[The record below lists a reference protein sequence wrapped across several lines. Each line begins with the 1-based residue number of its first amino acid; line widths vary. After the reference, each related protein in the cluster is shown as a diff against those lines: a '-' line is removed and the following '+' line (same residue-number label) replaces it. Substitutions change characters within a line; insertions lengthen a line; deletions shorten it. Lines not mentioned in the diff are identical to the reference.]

1 MKKYLLILAAI
12 LLLWSCIAEDRTE
25 CTNPRGVFVSLT
37 VRPERM
43 SSVTRSA
50 DETAIR
56 DLNLYLYD
64 DNSNV
69 VLHRYQT
76 SATLRFECLPGDY
89 RICIAANLGRDL
101 GDNLLWKDF
110 TVTHADKYDVLP
122 MAYEGDITI
131 IPSADGMLTL
141 PAVEVQRCVSKI
153 SYHIT
158 VTPAVADIEL
168 RSVQLFSVPRFVSV
182 FDMAAAPSDDPDD
195 YTDCP
200 EVELSGQQAAGD
212 CYLLPNMQGMVA
224 AITDQRQKNPENAPA
239 NASYLLIRAVRGS
252 KILAYYIYLGGN
264 NTSDFNVRANTH
276 YRLNISILGDSEVDT
291 RISSYAV
298 NVHDTYEEN
307 SVGGYCTYNPF
318 QMLAVE
324 IDGSPA
330 PLTLRGRIGVA
341 QGNAGAFCLNGSPV
355 GEGRDLML
363 PEQPGPNV
371 FGVNYAPGI
380 YTTVNSQVVYTVTVE
395 DDAGFAQ
402 SFDIGHRFANRL
414 DVYIHPATAENGNGT
429 VTVAGALYDAE
440 TSSLTHD
447 RVVLCHEKGCTLTA
461 VPEAGYRF
469 EGWYSAADYKTRL
482 STSASYAYIPTSPE
496 AAIFPKFTVNTR
508 PLDDGGTANCYIA
521 PELNTSYSFD
531 ATTMGNGRATTNIRP
546 EPLRGAEARVL
557 WETGTI
563 RGAIVESAKLTGDG
577 RIVFR
582 TGMTYGNAVIGLL
595 DSRGVCI
602 WSWHIWSVD
611 YDIEATAQTYA
622 SGAVFM
628 DRNLGALATDCTQ
641 AAAKGLYYQW
651 GRKDPFPYP
660 ALATDAYTQAPTVY
674 APGFEYAES
683 NPRTSGTESP
693 YDVMT
698 LEWATA
704 HPTTY
709 MDGVF
714 YEDWEEWTSVAD
726 WLYDHHPNLW
736 GNVTTGKNNISRTSH
751 KSIYDPCPPGW
762 KVPGAEDFAE
772 IERIGVSTPYY
783 ITIRCNSTQ
792 TAKIPL
798 GGTFY
803 EGRYDRNG
811 SLGRLYTNAPYYLHW
826 RDSTG
831 VFHDVAC
838 TSILFDT
845 SNYPPFVN
853 TTDFYRYA
861 ANPVR
866 CIRE

>member
-12 LLLWSCIAEDRTE
+12 LLLWGCIAEDRTE

-64 DNSNV
+64 DNGNV

-89 RICIAANLGRDL
+89 RMCIAANLGRDL
-101 GDNLLWKDF
+101 GDNLLWEDF

-158 VTPAVADIEL
+158 VAPAVADIEL
-168 RSVQLFSVPRFVSV
+168 RSVQLLSVPRSVSV

-212 CYLLPNMQGMVA
+212 CYLLPNMQGVVA
-224 AITDQRQKNPENAPA
+224 TITDQRQKNPENAPA

-264 NTSDFNVRANTH
+264 NTSDFNVRANAH

-355 GEGRDLML
+355 GEGRDLTL

-482 STSASYAYIPTSPE
+482 STSASYAYIPTSLE

-521 PELNTSYSFD
+521 PELLHDYSFD
-531 ATTMGNGRATTNIRP
+531 ATVQGNGCATLNITPQR
-546 EPLRGAEARVL
+546 LSGAYARL
-557 WETGTI
+557 IWETGTQANSVISSLNYDGSRI
-563 RGAIVESAKLTGDG
+563 R
-577 RIVFR
+577 FR
-582 TGMTYGNAVIGLL
+582 TGTQQGNALIGLFNA
-595 DSRGVCI
+595 GGECV
-602 WSWHIWSVD
+602 WSWHIWVAN
-611 YDIEATAQTYA
+611 YDPESSAQKYS
-622 SGAVFM
+622 SGDIFM
-628 DRNLGALATDCTQ
+628 DRNLGTVGTDYTKVTAC
-641 AAAKGLYYQW
+641 GLYYQW

-660 ALATDAYTQAPTVY
+660 ASFTNNARPASFIYHDNYAYGTIRPEDHDAR
-674 APGFEYAES
+674 E
-683 NPRTSGTESP
+683 
-693 YDVMT
+693 VMSV
-698 LEWATA
+698 EWATQ
-704 HPTTY
+704 HPTTFIHKA
-709 MDGVF
+709 D
-714 YEDWEEWTSVAD
+714 YEVDEPEEDVLD
-726 WLYDHHPNLW
+726 WLFRSHHNLW
-736 GNVTTGKNNISRTSH
+736 GNTTEQGYDVSKVCRKT
-751 KSIYDPCPPGW
+751 IYDPCPPGW
-762 KVPGAEDFAE
+762 RVPDACDFEGIAM
-772 IERIGVSTPYY
+772 SQTQLPYCVNIVY
-783 ITIRCNSTQ
+783 GGTKTVRYP
-792 TAKIPL
+792 A
-798 GGTFY
+798 GGTFDGDSY
-803 EGRYDRNG
+803 SGAGTYG
-811 SLGRLYTNAPYYLHW
+811 QVYTNTPYFWNFDYGASFF
-826 RDSTG
+826 DG
-831 VFHDVAC
+831 VSC
-838 TSILFDT
+838 TSIYLAGTRRTT
-845 SNYPPFVN
+845 SEL
-853 TTDFYRYA
+853 RCQ

-866 CIRE
+866 CIKE

>member
-12 LLLWSCIAEDRTE
+12 LLLWGCIAEDRTE

-37 VRPERM
+37 VRPERI

-64 DNSNV
+64 DNGNV

-89 RICIAANLGRDL
+89 RMCIAANLGRDL
-101 GDNLLWKDF
+101 GDNLLWEDF

-158 VTPAVADIEL
+158 VAPAVADIEL
-168 RSVQLFSVPRFVSV
+168 RSVQLLSVPRSVSV

-212 CYLLPNMQGMVA
+212 CYLLPNMQGVVA
-224 AITDQRQKNPENAPA
+224 TITDQRQKNPENAPA

-264 NTSDFNVRANTH
+264 NTSDFNVRANAH

-355 GEGRDLML
+355 GEGRDLTL

-521 PELNTSYSFD
+521 PELLHDYSFD
-531 ATTMGNGRATTNIRP
+531 ATVQGNGCATLNITPQR
-546 EPLRGAEARVL
+546 LSGAYARL
-557 WETGTI
+557 IWETGTQANSVISSLNYDGSRI
-563 RGAIVESAKLTGDG
+563 R
-577 RIVFR
+577 FR
-582 TGMTYGNAVIGLL
+582 TGTQQGNALIGLFNA
-595 DSRGVCI
+595 GGECV
-602 WSWHIWSVD
+602 WSWHIWVAN
-611 YDIEATAQTYA
+611 YDPESSAQKYS
-622 SGAVFM
+622 SGDIFM
-628 DRNLGALATDCTQ
+628 DRNLGTVGTDYTKVTAC
-641 AAAKGLYYQW
+641 GLYYQW

-660 ALATDAYTQAPTVY
+660 ASFTNNARPASFIYHDNYAYGTIRPEDHDAR
-674 APGFEYAES
+674 E
-683 NPRTSGTESP
+683 
-693 YDVMT
+693 VMSV
-698 LEWATA
+698 EWATQ
-704 HPTTY
+704 HPTTFIHKA
-709 MDGVF
+709 D
-714 YEDWEEWTSVAD
+714 YEVDEPEEDVLD
-726 WLYDHHPNLW
+726 WLFRSHHNLW
-736 GNVTTGKNNISRTSH
+736 GNTTEQGYDVSKVCRKT
-751 KSIYDPCPPGW
+751 IYDPCPPGW
-762 KVPGAEDFAE
+762 RVPDACDFEGIAM
-772 IERIGVSTPYY
+772 SQTQLPYCVNIVY
-783 ITIRCNSTQ
+783 GGTKTVRYP
-792 TAKIPL
+792 A
-798 GGTFY
+798 GGTFDGDSY
-803 EGRYDRNG
+803 SGAGTYG
-811 SLGRLYTNAPYYLHW
+811 QVYTNTPYFWNFDYGASFF
-826 RDSTG
+826 DG
-831 VFHDVAC
+831 VSC
-838 TSILFDT
+838 TSIYLAGTRRTT
-845 SNYPPFVN
+845 SEL
-853 TTDFYRYA
+853 RCQ

-866 CIRE
+866 CIKE

>member
-25 CTNPRGVFVSLT
+25 CTHPRGVFVSLT

-64 DNSNV
+64 DNGNV

-89 RICIAANLGRDL
+89 RIRVAANLGRDL
-101 GDNLLWKDF
+101 GENPTWEDF

-131 IPSADGMLTL
+131 IPSADGVLTL

-158 VTPAVADIEL
+158 VAPAVADIEL
-168 RSVQLFSVPRFVSV
+168 RSVQLLSVPRSVSV

-200 EVELSGQQAAGD
+200 EVELSGQQAADD
-212 CYLLPNMQGMVA
+212 CYLLPNMQGVVA
-224 AITDQRQKNPENAPA
+224 TITDQRQKNPENAPA

-252 KILAYYIYLGGN
+252 KVLAYYIYLGGN

-546 EPLRGAEARVL
+546 EPAGCGSTGALGNGHDPRSDRRKCGADRRRTYRLPNRHDLWQRRNRTSRQPRGMHMVVAYLVGGLRD
-557 WETGTI
+557 
-563 RGAIVESAKLTGDG
+563 RGHGPDLRFGSRLYGSQPRGPDYGLHAG
-577 RIVFR
+577 RCQR
-582 TGMTYGNAVIGLL
+582 TLL
-595 DSRGVCI
+595 PMGPQR
-602 WSWHIWSVD
+602 SVPV
-611 YDIEATAQTYA
+611 
-622 SGAVFM
+622 SGA
-628 DRNLGALATDCTQ
+628 G
-641 AAAKGLYYQW
+641 
-651 GRKDPFPYP
+651 
-660 ALATDAYTQAPTVY
+660 
-674 APGFEYAES
+674 
-683 NPRTSGTESP
+683 
-693 YDVMT
+693 
-698 LEWATA
+698 
-704 HPTTY
+704 H
-709 MDGVF
+709 
-714 YEDWEEWTSVAD
+714 
-726 WLYDHHPNLW
+726 
-736 GNVTTGKNNISRTSH
+736 
-751 KSIYDPCPPGW
+751 
-762 KVPGAEDFAE
+762 
-772 IERIGVSTPYY
+772 
-783 ITIRCNSTQ
+783 
-792 TAKIPL
+792 
-798 GGTFY
+798 
-803 EGRYDRNG
+803 
-811 SLGRLYTNAPYYLHW
+811 GRLHAGSDRLC
-826 RDSTG
+826 SG
-831 VFHDVAC
+831 
-838 TSILFDT
+838 
-845 SNYPPFVN
+845 
-853 TTDFYRYA
+853 
-861 ANPVR
+861 
-866 CIRE
+866 IRVC

>member
-12 LLLWSCIAEDRTE
+12 LLLWGCIAEDRTE

-43 SSVTRSA
+43 SSVTRTA

-89 RICIAANLGRDL
+89 RIRITVNMGRDL
-101 GDNLLWKDF
+101 GENPASEDF
-110 TVTHADKYDVLP
+110 TVSYADEYNVLP

-153 SYHIT
+153 SYNIT
-158 VTPAVADIEL
+158 VAPAVADIEL
-168 RSVQLFSVPRFVSV
+168 RSVQLLSVPRSVSV

-212 CYLLPNMQGMVA
+212 CYLLPNMQGTVA

-252 KILAYYIYLGGN
+252 KVLAYYIYLGGN
-264 NTSDFNVRANTH
+264 NTSDFNVRANVH
-276 YRLNISILGDSEVDT
+276 YRFNILILGDSEVDT

-355 GEGRDLML
+355 GEGRDLTL

-414 DVYIHPATAENGNGT
+414 DVYIHSATAENGNGT

-440 TSSLTHD
+440 PSFLTHD

-469 EGWYSAADYKTRL
+469 EG
-482 STSASYAYIPTSPE
+482 
-496 AAIFPKFTVNTR
+496 
-508 PLDDGGTANCYIA
+508 
-521 PELNTSYSFD
+521 
-531 ATTMGNGRATTNIRP
+531 
-546 EPLRGAEARVL
+546 
-557 WETGTI
+557 
-563 RGAIVESAKLTGDG
+563 
-577 RIVFR
+577 
-582 TGMTYGNAVIGLL
+582 
-595 DSRGVCI
+595 
-602 WSWHIWSVD
+602 
-611 YDIEATAQTYA
+611 
-622 SGAVFM
+622 
-628 DRNLGALATDCTQ
+628 
-641 AAAKGLYYQW
+641 
-651 GRKDPFPYP
+651 
-660 ALATDAYTQAPTVY
+660 
-674 APGFEYAES
+674 
-683 NPRTSGTESP
+683 
-693 YDVMT
+693 
-698 LEWATA
+698 
-704 HPTTY
+704 
-709 MDGVF
+709 
-714 YEDWEEWTSVAD
+714 
-726 WLYDHHPNLW
+726 
-736 GNVTTGKNNISRTSH
+736 
-751 KSIYDPCPPGW
+751 
-762 KVPGAEDFAE
+762 
-772 IERIGVSTPYY
+772 
-783 ITIRCNSTQ
+783 
-792 TAKIPL
+792 
-798 GGTFY
+798 
-803 EGRYDRNG
+803 
-811 SLGRLYTNAPYYLHW
+811 
-826 RDSTG
+826 
-831 VFHDVAC
+831 
-838 TSILFDT
+838 
-845 SNYPPFVN
+845 
-853 TTDFYRYA
+853 
-861 ANPVR
+861 
-866 CIRE
+866 

>member
-1 MKKYLLILAAI
+1 MG
-12 LLLWSCIAEDRTE
+12 CIAEDRSA
-25 CTNPRGVFVSLT
+25 CPHPRSVSVRLT
-37 VRPERM
+37 VCPDPITA
-43 SSVTRSA
+43 VTRTT
-50 DETAIR
+50 DEEALR
-56 DLNLYLYD
+56 DLNLYLLD
-64 DNSNV
+64 ADGNV
-69 VLHRYQT
+69 VLHRYQ
-76 SATLRFECLPGDY
+76 SSPTLRFECLPGNY
-89 RICIAANLGRDL
+89 LLRIAANMGRDL
-101 GDNLLWKDF
+101 GENPASEDF
-110 TVTHADKYDVLP
+110 TVTHADEYDMLP
-122 MAYEGDITI
+122 MSYEGEVSV
-131 IPSADGMLTL
+131 PSSDETVTL
-141 PAVEVQRCVSKI
+141 PTVEVQRVVAKVSYEI
-153 SYHIT
+153 
-158 VTPAVADIEL
+158 AVESADIEL
-168 RSVQLFSVPRFVSV
+168 RSVQLLSVPRAVSV
-182 FDMAAAPSDDPDD
+182 LDVAARPSDDPGD
-195 YTDCP
+195 YTDCL
-200 EVELSGQQAAGD
+200 ETELSGQQISGN
-212 CYLLPNMQGMVA
+212 CYLLPNMQGTVSS
-224 AITDQRQKNPENAPA
+224 ITDQRDKNPDNAPA
-239 NASYLLIRAVRGS
+239 NASYLLIRAVRGA
-252 KILAYYIYLGGN
+252 KMLAYYVYLGGN
-264 NTSDFNVRANTH
+264 NTSDFNVRANVH
-276 YRLNISILGDSEVDT
+276 YRLAISILGDSEVDT
-291 RISSYAV
+291 RVSSYTLDVYDSYAG
-298 NVHDTYEEN
+298 NTI
-307 SVGGYCTYNPF
+307 GGYCTYDVMGELF
-318 QMLAVE
+318 VE
-324 IDGSPA
+324 VEGDPA
-330 PLTLRGRIGVA
+330 PLTLRGRITA
-341 QGNAGAFCLNGSPV
+341 SQGDKNRLLVDDASIGT
-355 GEGRDLML
+355 GRDLEL
-363 PEQPGPNV
+363 ANQPGLNEYFLYYDLPV
-371 FGVNYAPGI
+371 
-380 YTTVNSQVVYTVTVE
+380 YTAANSQVAYTVTVA
-395 DDAGFAQ
+395 DDAGLAQ
-402 SFDIGHRFANRL
+402 SFDFERRFANRL
-414 DVYIHPATAENGNGT
+414 QVVVETADNGKGWVNVSRALYTAEIAGT
-429 VTVAGALYDAE
+429 RN
-440 TSSLTHD
+440 H
-447 RVVLCHEKGCTLTA
+447 VVMCHEMGCTLVA
-461 VPEAGYRF
+461 LPAAGYRF
-469 EGWYSAADYKTRL
+469 EGWYTTDGYTQRL
-482 STSASYAYIPTSPE
+482 SSSTTYLYTPASNDAS
-496 AAIFPKFTVNTR
+496 IFPKFTANTR
-508 PLDDGGTANCYIA
+508 PLDDEGTANCYIA

-531 ATTMGNGRATTNIRP
+531 ATTMGNGRATTNIVPKR
-546 EPLRGAEARVL
+546 LAGAEAKVL

-563 RGAIVESAKLTGDG
+563 RGAIVESAELTGDG

-582 TGMTYGNAVIGLL
+582 TGMTCGNAVIGLL

-611 YDIEATAQTYA
+611 YEIEATAQTYA

-714 YEDWEEWTSVAD
+714 YEDWEEWASVAD
-726 WLYDHHPNLW
+726 WLYVHHPNLW

-762 KVPGAEDFAE
+762 KVPGAEDFAG
-772 IERIGVSTPYY
+772 IERIGVSAPYY
-783 ITIRCNSTQ
+783 VTIRCNSTQ

>member
-1 MKKYLLILAAI
+1 MKRFLYS
-12 LLLWSCIAEDRTE
+12 LLLPLSILCSCIYEDEADCCCPTKVRVE
-25 CTNPRGVFVSLT
+25 MT
-37 VRPERM
+37 VRPDPM
-43 SSVTRSA
+43 MTVTRA
-50 DETAIR
+50 DEATIR
-56 DLNLYLYD
+56 DLNFYLCD
-64 DNSNV
+64 DNGGII
-69 VLHRYQT
+69 LHRYQT

-89 RICIAANLGRDL
+89 RMRIAANMGRDL
-101 GDNLLWKDF
+101 GENPASEDF
-110 TVTHADKYDVLP
+110 TVSHADEYDVLP

-363 PEQPGPNV
+363 PEQPGPNI

-461 VPEAGYRF
+461 VPDAGYRF
-469 EGWYSAADYKTRL
+469 EGWYASSDYRTLL
-482 STSASYAYIPTSPE
+482 STSASYAYVPTSPE
-496 AAIFPKFTVNTR
+496 AAIFPKFRTDAQPLEAELTPPSALVVGVSAQCNLALSGTDSPDPMTALLTCSDPQIMFTFPNGERITSGSAISLLSGTHGISFTPRAAGSLTVTLR
-508 PLDDGGTANCYIA
+508 VTDGFGQSVERSFTQEVRYPKSTSLLRTQASAYPYSNSPMTLTVSSKEYEGDYTVSCTVTGEECQVVYNDSVLQPDECITLRAGTHTFTA
-521 PELNTSYSFD
+521 TSYSSGRSTFVFTVTD
-531 ATTMGNGRATTNIRP
+531 SYGQSTTA
-546 EPLRGAEARVL
+546 RG
-557 WETGTI
+557 
-563 RGAIVESAKLTGDG
+563 
-577 RIVFR
+577 
-582 TGMTYGNAVIGLL
+582 
-595 DSRGVCI
+595 
-602 WSWHIWSVD
+602 
-611 YDIEATAQTYA
+611 
-622 SGAVFM
+622 
-628 DRNLGALATDCTQ
+628 
-641 AAAKGLYYQW
+641 
-651 GRKDPFPYP
+651 
-660 ALATDAYTQAPTVY
+660 
-674 APGFEYAES
+674 
-683 NPRTSGTESP
+683 
-693 YDVMT
+693 
-698 LEWATA
+698 
-704 HPTTY
+704 
-709 MDGVF
+709 
-714 YEDWEEWTSVAD
+714 
-726 WLYDHHPNLW
+726 
-736 GNVTTGKNNISRTSH
+736 
-751 KSIYDPCPPGW
+751 SITW
-762 KVPGAEDFAE
+762 K
-772 IERIGVSTPYY
+772 
-783 ITIRCNSTQ
+783 
-792 TAKIPL
+792 
-798 GGTFY
+798 
-803 EGRYDRNG
+803 
-811 SLGRLYTNAPYYLHW
+811 
-826 RDSTG
+826 
-831 VFHDVAC
+831 
-838 TSILFDT
+838 
-845 SNYPPFVN
+845 
-853 TTDFYRYA
+853 
-861 ANPVR
+861 
-866 CIRE
+866 